1 MTGALAAQL
10 EVPDQRGIEEH
21 HRLGGERSVLRG
33 AEGQHIDAR
42 APGDV
47 RGMAAEEGDRV
58 REARAVHVHLEPA
71 LMGDCAELGEWLATV
86 TRAELGG
93 LGDRQRGRLHLVN
106 VARGVG
112 AERRPEG
119 RGLEPAMLAGE
130 ERELRSAREESRG
143 AALVDRD
150 MRLLVREDRSIGR
163 TQGGEAQGVGRGAG
177 RDRERARFGT
187 EERAEGAVEA
197 RGPLVLPVRLGEST
211 VGALEG
217 GEDLGAGGGGVVAEK
232 TQALAPRGSVRGGAR
247 SQVCRSAQS
256 MRQRNDQAP
265 NARNA
270 SAVAPR

>member
-1 MTGALAAQL
+1 SSDL
-10 EVPDQRGIEEH
+10 
-21 HRLGGERSVLRG
+21 
-33 AEGQHIDAR
+33 
-42 APGDV
+42 
-47 RGMAAEEGDRV
+47 AEEGERV

-86 TRAELGG
+86 ARAELGG

-112 AERRPEG
+112 AERRPEDG
-119 RGLEPAMLAGE
+119 GLEPAVFAGE

-232 TQALAPRGSVRGGAR
+232 TQALTPRESVRGGAR
-247 SQVCRSAQS
+247 SQCAGALSRCATGTTRRRTRGTPARWRRGREDAVRSARGPRHRAS
-256 MRQRNDQAP
+256 RPGRCR
-265 NARNA
+265 ARG
-270 SAVAPR
+270 